1 MKVLLVKDISGLG
14 RAGDIKEVSDGYARN
29 FLMPKHLALPA
40 SERTLEK
47 AQKEQ
52 AEKIEKVKHLKEK
65 SEALKY
71 KLESKTFTIK
81 AKAQTKTLFAG
92 VKATEV
98 AEAVNE
104 KAGVDISADQV
115 TLPII
120 KTLGMHEATLDLG
133 EKVKAKIKLNVV
145 PITHNGK
152 K

>member
-29 FLMPKHLALPA
+29 FLMPKHLVLPA
-40 SERTLEK
+40 SEKTLEK
-47 AQKEQ
+47 VQKEQ
-52 AEKIEKVKHLKEK
+52 TEKIEKVKHLKEK
-65 SEALKY
+65 AEALKY

-81 AKAQTKTLFAG
+81 AKANKNTLFAG
-92 VKATEV
+92 IKAKEV
-98 AEAVNE
+98 VEAVKE
-104 KAGVDISADQV
+104 KAEVEISPEQV

-120 KTLGMHEATLDLG
+120 KTLGMHEVTLDLG

-145 PITHNGK
+145 PITTNGK